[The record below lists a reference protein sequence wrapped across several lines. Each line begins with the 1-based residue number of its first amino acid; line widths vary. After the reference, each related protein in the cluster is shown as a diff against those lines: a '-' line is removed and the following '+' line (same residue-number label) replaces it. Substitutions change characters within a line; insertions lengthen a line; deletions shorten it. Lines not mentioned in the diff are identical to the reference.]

1 MLDSYRNSLTLL
13 IFTDIL
19 YIFYDDN
26 QMEAKPQSPD
36 DTLNHL
42 RPVSMPH
49 VEASALFN
57 LAACAY
63 SRQAI
68 AALKSYLLYF
78 DSIFCNKCGHKWH
91 LVCIIVIV
99 SVCMSVF
106 L

>member
-1 MLDSYRNSLTLL
+1 MLDSSLNSLTLL

-19 YIFYDDN
+19 YIIYDDN

-49 VEASALFN
+49 VETLPLFN

-63 SRQAI
+63 S
-68 AALKSYLLYF
+68 
-78 DSIFCNKCGHKWH
+78 
-91 LVCIIVIV
+91 
-99 SVCMSVF
+99 
-106 L
+106 